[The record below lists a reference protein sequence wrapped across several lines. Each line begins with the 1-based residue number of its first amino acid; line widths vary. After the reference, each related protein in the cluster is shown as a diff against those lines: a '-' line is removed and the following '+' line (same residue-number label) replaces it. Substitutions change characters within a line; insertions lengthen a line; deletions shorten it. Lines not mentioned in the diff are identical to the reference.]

1 MPVAFIK
8 DEQHPEIVVMK
19 YEGNWT
25 VGEYENAFNQMV
37 DYATALGNDVYLI
50 ADFLASGAIPSNI
63 LSLATR
69 TTRQLP
75 NNMAM
80 IIVINSSRF
89 IGNLI
94 DIAGKLNRDLGKK
107 TMSSR
112 SLEQAHAEIEQH
124 RKSFAR

>member
-1 MPVAFIK
+1 MAVTFIK
-8 DEQHPEIVVMK
+8 DENHLEIMIMT

-25 VGEYENAFNQMV
+25 VGEYENAFNQMA
-37 DYATALGNDVYLI
+37 DYAATLGKDGYLI
-50 ADFLASGAIPSNI
+50 ADFLGSGVIPTNI

-69 TTRQLP
+69 TARQLP

-124 RKSFAR
+124 RKSFAS

>member
-1 MPVAFIK
+1 
-8 DEQHPEIVVMK
+8 
-19 YEGNWT
+19 
-25 VGEYENAFNQMV
+25 
-37 DYATALGNDVYLI
+37 
-50 ADFLASGAIPSNI
+50 
-63 LSLATR
+63 
-69 TTRQLP
+69 
-75 NNMAM
+75 M

-124 RKSFAR
+124 RKSFAS